1 MLGLAKSSYLEPFQ
15 KLADDIEQ
23 RTLEAQDNYRMLKP
37 LQEPCTLLNK
47 SALIDMPKILED
59 IMFLVRACWA
69 NSQYLNTVD
78 AITGLLRK
86 VSNALIVR
94 CRAVIDKTEI
104 MQGSIPNSVQL
115 LQQSIHCGDVWKKL
129 FFTHI
134 KLIANSAKQRA
145 EKEKEKDAVAALAA
159 HADQGTDINSKE
171 GKGGGAVEAEKVTFD
186 FLKEW
191 DGERKSRIFAQVYI
205 LKSLCLL
212 TFYSQDTRPP

>member
-1 MLGLAKSSYLEPFQ
+1 
-15 KLADDIEQ
+15 
-23 RTLEAQDNYRMLKP
+23 MLKP

-69 NSQYLNTVD
+69 NSQYLNTID

-94 CRAVIDKTEI
+94 CREVIDKTEI
-104 MQGSIPNSVQL
+104 MQGSIHNSVQL

-134 KLIANSAKQRA
+134 KLIANSAKQCA
-145 EKEKEKDAVAALAA
+145 EKRKEKAAFAAVAA
-159 HADQGTDINSKE
+159 HADQGTDGNSKE
-171 GKGGGAVEAEKVTFD
+171 GKGRGAVEAEKVTFD
-186 FLKEW
+186 ADTFLKEW
-191 DGERKSRIFAQVYI
+191 DGERKSRIFAQVYT
-205 LKSLCLL
+205 LKSLCLV
-212 TFYSQDTRPP
+212 TFYCQDTRPP

>member
-1 MLGLAKSSYLEPFQ
+1 VLGLAKSSYLEPFQ

-37 LQEPCTLLNK
+37 LQEPCMLLNK

-69 NSQYLNTVD
+69 NSKYLNTVD
-78 AITGLLRK
+78 TITGLLRK

-94 CRAVIDKTEI
+94 CREVIDKTEI
-104 MQGSIPNSVQL
+104 MEGSIPNSVQL

-129 FFTHI
+129 VFTHI

-145 EKEKEKDAVAALAA
+145 EKKEKAHVAAVAA
-159 HADQGTDINSKE
+159 HADQGTDENSKDSE
-171 GKGGGAVEAEKVTFD
+171 GKGRGAVEAVQVTFD
-186 FLKEW
+186 ADTFLKEW
-191 DGERKSRIFAQVYI
+191 DGERKSRIFAQV
-205 LKSLCLL
+205 
-212 TFYSQDTRPP
+212 